1 MSKESGIYVG
11 EALVGEGNE
20 IAHIDLLLG
29 PKSGPVG
36 PEFTSTL
43 TRQTRGH
50 SNLLAVLTPNKLV
63 VPNTVTFSKVTIAG
77 AKQAVQMF
85 GPAQAAVAWAV
96 GDELVA
102 GTFKDLGNPNE
113 LCVIVGVFIH
123 WEAESNEKIFRY
135 NYDATRLAIQR
146 AAEGGP
152 TAEDVQNWVKSL
164 EAESDLAHPFKGDFD
179 LVATIKE
186 LRQKFEEQPTA

>member
-29 PKSGPVG
+29 PMNGPVG
-36 PEFTSTL
+36 AEFMSTL

-85 GPAQAAVAWAV
+85 GPGQAAVAWAV
-96 GDELVA
+96 GDELDA
-102 GTFKDLGNPNE
+102 GTFAAIGNPNE
-113 LCVIVGVFIH
+113 LCIIVGVFIH
-123 WEAESNEKIFRY
+123 WDAADDEKILRY
-135 NYDATRLAIQR
+135 NYEATRLAIQR
-146 AAEGGP
+146 AAGTGP
-152 TAEDVQNWVKSL
+152 TADNVKEWVGQLDADK
-164 EAESDLAHPFKGDFD
+164 DLAHPFKGDFD
-179 LVATIKE
+179 LATVIKD
-186 LRQKFEEQPTA
+186 LRQKFEKPATT